1 MRLPLFNLRP
11 LIGRWR
17 FGRANPS
24 PSAGTRRR
32 GAAFAA
38 QTAFMV
44 AGLAII
50 LGTTATAQEGMVR
63 QGGSYPIDSSEVAV
77 CLQCHS
83 GVGFVVR
90 KPSGRVQSLYVDGQ
104 ALAHSVHK
112 DLTCQDC
119 HMGIDRV
126 PHDLSKV
133 EPPSC
138 GMCHSEEAE
147 LYATSAH
154 QPESAVDLDR
164 PNCLYCHG
172 GNSHT
177 VKSPKEYTHEEEL
190 AICTRC
196 HSNKALMVK
205 HGVDPDAVES
215 YNDSFHGKAVRFG
228 SKDAAI
234 CTDCHSAHHVLPKA
248 DQESTVSTSQS
259 AQTCAKCHKG
269 AEAKFA
275 QAGVTHLAIKVKE
288 SPILQA
294 EVNFFT
300 VLTWTVLGLLCLSII
315 LDVRA
320 GVRHQFR
327 RFKANL
333 REEILSG
340 PEGNG
345 AKEEKVYLWFTPF
358 QRFQHWAFASSFIL
372 LAITGLPLRFY
383 EDPRMAALYNSLGGL
398 AMARNLHRIG
408 AVAMIIAGMI
418 HFIYLIWSWKKIG
431 FSIRRISMIPNKQ
444 DWHDLVE
451 TFKFYFGKRDTVP
464 TYGRFSFRAKFGY
477 FAVFWGL
484 PIMMLS
490 GLCLWFPVQ
499 ASKVLPEEG
508 VSMAYLM
515 HADEAILA
523 IGAIFIWH
531 LYTTVFSPLYLPLG
545 RKMFFGTV
553 THEEAKFEHGRHELD

>member
-1 MRLPLFNLRP
+1 MRHLFP
-11 LIGRWR
+11 IIR
-17 FGRANPS
+17 FRKRGPEGPS
-24 PSAGTRRR
+24 PSERGVPPKRKKRLGLYASTSVLAG
-32 GAAFAA
+32 
-38 QTAFMV
+38 
-44 AGLAII
+44 GLI
-50 LGTTATAQEGMVR
+50 LLLGSPAWSQQGMPT
-63 QGGSYPIDSSEVAV
+63 QGSYPIESDEVAV
-77 CLQCHS
+77 CLQCHG

-90 KPSGRVQSLYVDGQ
+90 KPSGKVQSLYVDGQ

-119 HMGIDRV
+119 HAGIDRV
-126 PHDLSKV
+126 PHNLKDI

-138 GMCHSEEAE
+138 ATCHSEEAE
-147 LYATSAH
+147 MYAKSAH

-164 PNCLYCHG
+164 PSCLYCHG

-177 VKSPKEYTHEEEL
+177 VNSPKTYTRETEL
-190 AICTRC
+190 AICVRC
-196 HSNKALMVK
+196 HSNEPLMKK
-205 HGVDPDAVES
+205 HGVDTDAVKS

-228 SKDAAI
+228 SEKAAI
-234 CTDCHSAHHVLPKA
+234 CTDCHSAHQVLPKSDLA
-248 DQESTVSTSQS
+248 SMVHPAKSPE
-259 AQTCAKCHKG
+259 TCGKCHAG
-269 AEAKFA
+269 SEAKFS
-275 QAGVTHLAIKVKE
+275 QSGVTHLALKVKE

-294 EVNFFT
+294 EISFFT
-300 VLTWTVLGLLCLSII
+300 ILTWGILGLLCLSII

-320 GVRHQFR
+320 GVKHQFR

-333 REEILSG
+333 KEEILSG
-340 PEGNG
+340 EKQRDG
-345 AKEEKVYLWFTPF
+345 AEEKVYLWFTPF
-358 QRFQHWAFASSFIL
+358 QRFQHWIFASSFIL
-372 LAITGLPLRFY
+372 LALTGLPLRFY
-383 EDPRMAALYNSLGGL
+383 EDERMAALYNALGGL

-408 AVAMIIAGMI
+408 AAVMMVAGLI

-431 FSIRRISMIPNKQ
+431 FSIRRISMLPNKQ
-444 DWHDLVE
+444 DWHDMIE

-490 GLCLWFPVQ
+490 GLVLWKPVA
-499 ASKVLPEEG
+499 ASKLLPEQG
-508 VSMAYLM
+508 VSIAYLM

-523 IGAIFIWH
+523 VAAIFIWH

-553 THEEAKFEHGRHELD
+553 THEEAQFEHGRHELQ